1 LSRNGAF
8 IAFESRATDPKAN
21 TAVTGLALGL
31 FVYTVANDT
40 FVEIGTRQNAIDFIR
55 FPTFTD
61 YDSSL
66 APSTLLFTSQL
77 NFRPDGTAPPTAQAS
92 EGLNPQFAAQLFAT
106 SVPAGSSQTFT
117 RLTNVPEQ
125 SAVGGMRPV
134 PSETRKRV
142 GFELGGVD
150 LGNGNF
156 DESREIFYLLTPQI
170 TAQSATALSFF
181 TGASN
186 MPVTAATPLPSP
198 TPSPAPF
205 PSPVPGAPIGLAP
218 GELGLIRST
227 AVLAPAD
234 KDACPTSD
242 PAHPCAS
249 ETKRTPAL
257 PVELNGVSVSVNGA
271 AAGLY
276 SVDADSK
283 QINFVV
289 PITLTPGL
297 ATVAVANGN
306 TLFRSLLLIVPA
318 QPDIFTTST
327 DEGGRAGARNAINMF
342 GEPFSVTTVPP
353 AGGTAVPTVI
363 QLLVT
368 GVRGAARTEITVTV
382 GTTAIS
388 QDGIVS
394 VQPLP
399 ENPGFETINFTLP
412 ASLAGAGD
420 VPIQVTF
427 TRVAPA
433 FSSVSRP
440 AATAPHIT
448 IN

>member
-1 LSRNGAF
+1 
-8 IAFESRATDPKAN
+8 
-21 TAVTGLALGL
+21 
-31 FVYTVANDT
+31 
-40 FVEIGTRQNAIDFIR
+40 
-55 FPTFTD
+55 
-61 YDSSL
+61 
-66 APSTLLFTSQL
+66 
-77 NFRPDGTAPPTAQAS
+77 
-92 EGLNPQFAAQLFAT
+92 
-106 SVPAGSSQTFT
+106 
-117 RLTNVPEQ
+117 
-125 SAVGGMRPV
+125 MRPV

-198 TPSPAPF
+198 TPSPTPT
-205 PSPVPGAPIGLAP
+205 PSPVPGAPIGLDP
-218 GELGLIRST
+218 GELALIRST

-234 KDACPTSD
+234 KEACPTSD

-318 QPDIFTTST
+318 QPDIFTDSN
-327 DEGGRAGARNAINMF
+327 DEGGRAAARNAVTGT
-342 GEPFSVTTVPP
+342 GEPFSVTTTPP
-353 AGGTAVPTVI
+353 GGTAAPTVI
-363 QLLVT
+363 QLTVT
-368 GVRGAARTEITVTV
+368 GVRGAARTELTVTV
-382 GTTAIS
+382 GTTAIT

-399 ENPGFETINFTLP
+399 ENPGFDTINFTLP

-427 TRVAPA
+427 TRTAPA
-433 FSSVSRP
+433 FTSVSRP